1 MQNSRII
8 KHVPLRERKNL
19 REIESKEETQKEQR
33 TLKIK
38 QRTRNPKMTLSWMT
52 QVLRI
57 VNVNTKKTQTRKYS
71 EMSLTI

>member
-1 MQNSRII
+1 
-8 KHVPLRERKNL
+8 
-19 REIESKEETQKEQR
+19 
-33 TLKIK
+33 
-38 QRTRNPKMTLSWMT
+38 MT

>member
-1 MQNSRII
+1 MLTRGEKRNII

-38 QRTRNPKMTLSWMT
+38 QRTRNPKMTLS
-52 QVLRI
+52 
-57 VNVNTKKTQTRKYS
+57 
-71 EMSLTI
+71 